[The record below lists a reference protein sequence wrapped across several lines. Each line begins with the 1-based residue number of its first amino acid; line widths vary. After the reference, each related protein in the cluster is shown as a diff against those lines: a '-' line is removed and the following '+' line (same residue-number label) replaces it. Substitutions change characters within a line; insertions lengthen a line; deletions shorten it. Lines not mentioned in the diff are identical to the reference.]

1 MEPDIKWFAIM
12 IIGVMIAIG
21 AMTSIST
28 YYKNNNAC
36 WQLNPNN
43 PKTTFNQCTGEIKN
57 HE

>member
-1 MEPDIKWFAIM
+1 M